1 MIFQWLLFLFGNI
14 CEVRGTQSFKC
25 NDFFM
30 NTKLNNIKFGSNLNI
45 IFCLFFPFGGNT
57 KIPEEEEIFVI
68 MLLGPSRSNDCM
80 AIDENALKK

>member
-1 MIFQWLLFLFGNI
+1 
-14 CEVRGTQSFKC
+14 
-25 NDFFM
+25 M

-45 IFCLFFPFGGNT
+45 IFCLFFPPLEAIQ
-57 KIPEEEEIFVI
+57 KYLKSEEIFVI